1 MKLLRSI
8 FIALILLMI
17 SFPMH
22 TSAEEASLKELD
34 TIADEALQMTKSGR
48 FDEAKQLLQYFS
60 DKFSEV
66 NARDRSFSMDELR
79 ILTVAHEGALQSLAN
94 TSESIEQR
102 IDSVI
107 TFRLVM
113 DTISSQH
120 QPLWTEMEKPIMS
133 AFQQMQTAANEGDT
147 EAYHSTLNQF
157 LTKYSIIQPSIKL
170 DVPVEKVQQLDSRI
184 TFIDRYR
191 SESGSSTETINEL
204 NTLEDDLEKLFDGLT
219 EDEADPSLWWVIT
232 TTGSIIILTLSY
244 VGWRKYKGE
253 SEQSRSER
261 QKD

>member
-1 MKLLRSI
+1 MKLFRSI
-8 FIALILLMI
+8 FMALLIFLMI
-17 SFPMH
+17 SPLH
-22 TSAEEASLKELD
+22 SSAEGTSLSELD
-34 TIADEALQMTKSGR
+34 SISDEALQMAKSGR
-48 FDEAKQLLQYFS
+48 YDEAKQLLQYFS
-60 DKFSEV
+60 DKFAEV
-66 NARDRSFSMDELR
+66 NARNRSFTMDELR
-79 ILTVAHEGALQSLAN
+79 ILTVSHESALQSLAN
-94 TSESIEQR
+94 SSESIEQR
-102 IDSVI
+102 MNSVI

-113 DTISSQH
+113 DTIYSQH

-133 AFQQMQTAANEGDT
+133 AFQQVQDAASTGDAEEYQTR
-147 EAYHSTLNQF
+147 LNQF

-191 SESGSSTETINEL
+191 NEDGSVKETMNEL
-204 NTLEDDLEKLFDGLT
+204 NTLENDLEDLFDGLT

-244 VGWRKYKGE
+244 VGWRKYRGE
-253 SEQSRSER
+253 SQHSKSER

>member
-1 MKLLRSI
+1 MKLFRSVLL
-8 FIALILLMI
+8 AILLFMI
-17 SFPMH
+17 SVPVYASAAE
-22 TSAEEASLKELD
+22 TSLTELD
-34 TIADEALQMTKSGR
+34 TIADQALQMTKSGR
-48 FDEAKQLLQYFS
+48 YDEAKQLLQYFS
-60 DKFSEV
+60 DKFDEM
-66 NARDRSFSMDELR
+66 NARDRSLTMDELR
-79 ILTVAHEGALQSLAN
+79 ILTVAHEGALQSLTN
-94 TSESIEQR
+94 SSESIEQR

-120 QPLWTEMEKPIMS
+120 QPLWTEMEKPIMA
-133 AFQQMQTAANEGDT
+133 AFQQVQVAASTGNAE
-147 EAYHSTLNQF
+147 EYHSTLNQF

-184 TFIDRYR
+184 TFIDKYR
-191 SESGSSTETINEL
+191 SDAGSSPEAMNEL
-204 NTLEDDLEKLFDGLT
+204 NTLESELEDLFDGLT

-232 TTGSIIILTLSY
+232 STGSIIILTLSY

-253 SEQSRSER
+253 ADESKSER

>member
-1 MKLLRSI
+1 MKLFRSV
-8 FIALILLMI
+8 FIAIILFMI
-17 SFPMH
+17 SSPLYS
-22 TSAEEASLKELD
+22 SAEGTSLAELD
-34 TIADEALQMTKSGR
+34 NIADEALQMTKSGR

-60 DKFSEV
+60 DKFAQV
-66 NARDRSFSMDELR
+66 NARDRSFTMDELR
-79 ILTVAHEGALQSLAN
+79 ILTVAHEGALQSLTN
-94 TSESIEQR
+94 STETIEQR

-133 AFQQMQTAANEGDT
+133 AFKQVQDAASTGNSE
-147 EAYHSTLNQF
+147 EYHTTLNQF

-191 SESGSSTETINEL
+191 NEAGGSKETLNEL
-204 NTLEDDLEKLFDGLT
+204 NTLESDLEDLFDGLT

-253 SEQSRSER
+253 SQQSKSER